1 MPSPLPPQPAEDDGP
16 TAADLDAVAGWYR
29 WVAEFE
35 AAGSSATYEQWAW
48 AIAADEEVL
57 RLIAGLPSMKQQPHL
72 LFAACRLLD
81 AEVDTWPAFR
91 SVVVERWAGLSAT
104 IRTRAVQTN
113 ETARCAAFLPLLAA
127 IPGPISLIEV
137 GASAGLC
144 LYPDRYAYRYGDA
157 PAVGPDSP
165 VQIDVRCSGTV
176 PIPTRM
182 PDIVWRAGIDLHPLD
197 VRDRSD
203 VAWLDACIWPEH
215 DERRARLHAAI
226 GIVAEEPPR
235 IETGDLVEGI
245 EPMLREVPDGTTPV
259 VIHSA
264 VLAYLPKPRRAEFA
278 EVVAGRDDVVWLSN
292 ELPDVVRG
300 LTAPPVLPDGPAV
313 QFLVGVDGERVAAV
327 TDPHG
332 TWLHWVEG

>member
-1 MPSPLPPQPAEDDGP
+1 MPSPSSDDPRETTP

-35 AAGSSATYEQWAW
+35 AAGSSPTYERWARG
-48 AIAADEEVL
+48 IAADQEVL
-57 RLIAGLPSMKQQPHL
+57 RLIAELPSMKQQPHL

-81 AEVDTWPAFR
+81 PVVDGWPAFR
-91 SVVVERWAGLSAT
+91 SLVVDRWAEVSAT
-104 IRTRAVQTN
+104 ARSHAVQTN

-127 IPGPISLIEV
+127 IPGPIALIEV

-144 LYPDRYAYRYGDA
+144 LFPDRYRYRYGDQ

-165 VQIDVRCSGTV
+165 VQIDVRCSGPV
-176 PIPTRM
+176 PVPASM

-197 VRDRSD
+197 VRDDAD
-203 VAWLDACIWPEH
+203 VAWLDACVWPEH
-215 DERRARLHAAI
+215 HERRARLHAAI

-235 IETGDLVEGI
+235 IEAGDLVEGI
-245 EPMLREVPDGTTPV
+245 EPMLRHVPAGATPV

-264 VLAYLPKPRRAEFA
+264 VLAYLPKERRLEFA
-278 EVVAGRDDVVWLSN
+278 LYLAGRDDVVWLSN
-292 ELPDVVRG
+292 ELPEVVPG
-300 LTAPPVLPDGPAV
+300 LPAPPTVPDGAAV
-313 QFLVGVDGERVAAV
+313 HFVVGVDGEVAAV

-332 TWLHWVEG
+332 TWLHWVAAG